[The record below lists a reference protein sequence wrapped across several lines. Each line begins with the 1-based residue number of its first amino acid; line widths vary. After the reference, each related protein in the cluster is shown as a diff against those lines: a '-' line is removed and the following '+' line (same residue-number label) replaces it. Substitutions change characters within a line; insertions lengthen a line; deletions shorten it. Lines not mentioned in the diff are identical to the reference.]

1 MGRKAAVMLGV
12 TAVLAGCGSTSK
24 PTYCTDV
31 ANLKTSIK
39 ALPQTNV
46 VQNGVSSLESAVSKV
61 QNDAQAVVSSAKT
74 AFSSETTALKH
85 SVQTLSTTVKQ
96 AVDSPSVATLAQIP
110 GQVSAVVTAAKN
122 LENATTSKCS

>member
-1 MGRKAAVMLGV
+1 MRRKAALALAVA
-12 TAVLAGCGSTSK
+12 AVLAGCGSASK
-24 PTYCTDV
+24 PSYCADV

-61 QNDAQAVVSSAKT
+61 QKDAQAVVSSAKT
-74 AFSSETTALKH
+74 AFSSETTALKQ
-85 SVQTLSTTVKQ
+85 SLQTLSTTVKQ
-96 AVDSPSVATLAQIP
+96 AVDSPSAATLTQIP

-122 LENATTSKCS
+122 LEQATTSKCS